1 MTDKTEEAVEGAP
14 LIEKDPVLVEINKKI
29 AEAFDI
35 FDHESNKTVDV
46 RYSSYNYTVYTSSA
60 IHNKQLLYLRE
71 VGTIIRSLGCY
82 PSEAELRDMIREVEE
97 EEPTGFI
104 RFDKFQP
111 MMARVKL
118 EKR

>member
-1 MTDKTEEAVEGAP
+1 M
-14 LIEKDPVLVEINKKI
+14 LNL
-29 AEAFDI
+29 
-35 FDHESNKTVDV
+35 S
-46 RYSSYNYTVYTSSA
+46 
-60 IHNKQLLYLRE
+60 LRE

-97 EEPTGFI
+97 DEPTGFI

-118 EKR
+118 EKRCVRYIVLMVNVTRCRILGESYS